1 MGDDKRAADKVPT
14 GRRRELKSILEAAQL
29 AVCAS
34 DLGVLL
40 QNMLQIAM
48 SVTDMP
54 AGTIALYDA
63 DRCWLEISAD
73 AGPGGVFAACDL
85 RQAEDSWLSREILAR
100 DRLFTV
106 GDNAVDCLVGP
117 PAIAD
122 GIRSLLAVPLRIE
135 QRTVG
140 VIALGDF
147 KPRDFAPEEQES
159 LSILSSFAAV
169 SIDRSRLREQADR
182 HERRRFEKTFAE
194 EVARARRY
202 EKPLSII
209 LFAVDNFES
218 FKDAFGLP
226 GGETLLKELANM
238 LRELLRGSDKV
249 FRSGG
254 EEFVAI
260 LPETPRSEAGKVAE
274 RIRIFVETESPRFLT
289 QVTRTRGVTVS
300 VGVAA
305 LHDDGVD
312 LQSLLEAAARQVEQG
327 AAASESC
334 VAGEDH

>member
-1 MGDDKRAADKVPT
+1 MGDGNKTDDKVPA

-34 DLGVLL
+34 DLDVLL

-48 SVTDMP
+48 SFTDMP
-54 AGTIALYDA
+54 VGTVALYDA
-63 DRCWLEISAD
+63 DHCRLEISAD

-85 RQAEDSWLSREILAR
+85 SSAENGWLSSEILVKG
-100 DRLFTV
+100 RLFVV
-106 GDNAVDCLVGP
+106 GDAAADCLTGP
-117 PAIAD
+117 PVVAE

-140 VIALGDF
+140 VLALGDF
-147 KPRDFAPEEQES
+147 KSRDFTPEEQEC

-169 SIDRSRLREQADR
+169 SIDRTRLRERADR
-182 HERRRFEKTFAE
+182 HEQRQFEKTFAE

-202 EKPLSII
+202 EKPLSILLVTI
-209 LFAVDNFES
+209 DNFED

-226 GGETLLKELANM
+226 GGEALLRELANM
-238 LRELLRGSDKV
+238 LQELLRESDKV
-249 FRSGG
+249 FRFGS
-254 EEFVAI
+254 EQFVAI
-260 LPETPRSEAGKVAE
+260 LPETPRGEAGKVAE
-274 RIRIFVETESPRFLT
+274 RIRIFVETESPHFLT
-289 QVTRTRGVTVS
+289 QITRPRGVTVS

-312 LQSLLEAAARQVEQG
+312 LPSLMETAAG
-327 AAASESC
+327 P
-334 VAGEDH
+334 GERS